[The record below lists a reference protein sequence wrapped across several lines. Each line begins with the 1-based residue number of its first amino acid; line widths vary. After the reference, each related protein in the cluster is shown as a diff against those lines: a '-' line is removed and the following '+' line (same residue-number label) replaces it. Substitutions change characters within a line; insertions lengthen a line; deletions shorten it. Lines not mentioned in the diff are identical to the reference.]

1 MKKLLCSFMI
11 IIILFNFIINSVC
24 YAEEGVLDNN
34 PVSSIQDNPM
44 VKQMGSSVSPS
55 DTANDDI
62 LNEGKVSTKNNG
74 SQKFSLEN
82 LNILP
87 IILGYIALIIDII
100 PLQISL
106 ILSNITKDNN
116 FGSGSDYFYTI
127 ERTVFN
133 RIPLFDAN
141 YFKLNYSNSK
151 LDSAGNESIKDNIA
165 KWYSACRLIAIAV
178 ALISLIYVGIRM
190 TLSVA
195 AGDQAR
201 YKKMLIGWVEG
212 VLLLFLLPYIMA
224 FIAELARIFTDIL
237 YDMDIDF
244 NNTGQITFEDYVC
257 KKIFDSIFNSSGLE
271 LAMYSIMYWFVIFA
285 QLKFFYL
292 YVKRLL
298 VVAFLIMIAPLI
310 TLTYP
315 IDKVGDGSAQA
326 FTSWLQEYSVNIF
339 IQPLHALLY
348 LIFVFTASE
357 IAKYAPIVGLLFFL
371 SLGSAEKIIKKIFN
385 VKALSSLA
393 GIDSFSKKMRG
404 NHKK

>member
-1 MKKLLCSFMI
+1 MKRLLCCFMI

-24 YAEEGVLDNN
+24 YADGVPESD
-34 PVSSIQDNPM
+34 PISSIQDSPM

-62 LNEGKVSTKNNG
+62 QNEGKVSTKNGG

-82 LNILP
+82 LNIIP
-87 IILGYIALIIDII
+87 IILGYLALIIDII

-106 ILSNITKDNN
+106 ILSNITKDS
-116 FGSGSDYFYTI
+116 SGSDYFFTI
-127 ERTVFN
+127 EKTVFN
-133 RIPLFDAN
+133 RIPLFDAD
-141 YFKLNYSNSK
+141 YFSSDYSNSK
-151 LDSAGNESIKDNIA
+151 FDRDGSESIKDNIA
-165 KWYSACRLIAIAV
+165 KWYSVCRLIAIAV

-212 VLLLFLLPYIMA
+212 ILLLFLLPYIMA
-224 FIAELARIFTDIL
+224 FISEIARIFTDKL
-237 YDMDIDF
+237 YDMDISF

-257 KKIFDSIFNSSGLE
+257 KKIFDSIFSSSGLE

-292 YVKRLL
+292 YIKRLL
-298 VVAFLIMIAPLI
+298 AVAFLIMIAPLI

-326 FTSWLQEYSVNIF
+326 FTSWLQEYSVNVF

-371 SLGSAEKIIKKIFN
+371 SLGSAEKIIKQIFN